1 MLIETNLFH
10 PTQRRLISMT
20 YRSKELGLFSGKGS
34 SSRRAIYKGCGY
46 DDGDLSKPL
55 IGIVNTA
62 NDAGLGHVHLDR
74 LADRVRAGILQAG
87 GTPFEF
93 GTIATCGAVPIGMP
107 HFRYE
112 LVIRDVIASSVE
124 IMTGVQ
130 LLDGLVLLASCDSI
144 IPGVLIGG
152 IRAEVPCIMLT
163 GGPQEVFKSGGR
175 NIVMSELDQLV
186 FGADYANDE
195 AREKIRY
202 LEDHVCPGPGACS
215 LMGTA
220 NTMQIL
226 AEGLGMTLPG
236 SSTVPAMSAEKE
248 RYATQ
253 TGRRIVEL
261 VKNNIKPK
269 DILTREALLNGVIL
283 TMAIAG
289 STNAVLHLLSIARE
303 VGVQLTL
310 DDFDVLSNTIP
321 VISRV
326 IPTGKAT
333 IIDLYNAGGVPAVIG
348 EMKDYLHKECMTVSG
363 NTIGEL
369 AELRKS
375 TDHDV
380 LTTADNP
387 VFPNGGIA
395 VIKGNLS
402 PNGAICRT
410 TTISEKIRKF
420 EGPARVFHSDEDA
433 HAAVVS
439 GGIKKGDVVVIRY
452 EGPRGAPGMRE
463 MMMTT
468 DALVGIGMGQD
479 VFVLTDGRFSGFTE
493 GAAIGHISPEAA
505 VGGIIAIVEDGDR
518 IKIDIQ
524 GRSVNLELSEERI
537 KERLANW
544 KLPLKKSRGILGI
557 YAKTALQAHLGAMID
572 DMVENVQQVMEK

>member
-1 MLIETNLFH
+1 MA
-10 PTQRRLISMT
+10 S

-74 LADRVRAGILQAG
+74 LAARVRAGILQAG

-144 IPGVLIGG
+144 IPGVLMGG
-152 IRAEVPCIMLT
+152 IRADVPCIMLT
-163 GGPQEVFKSGGR
+163 GGSQEVCRSGGR
-175 NIVMSELDQLV
+175 NVVMSELDQLV
-186 FGADYANDE
+186 FGADYASDE

-202 LEDHVCPGPGACS
+202 LEEHVCPGPGACS

-226 AEGLGMTLPG
+226 TEVLGMSLPG
-236 SSTVPAMSAEKE
+236 SATIPAVYAEKE
-248 RYATQ
+248 RFATQ

-261 VKNNIKPK
+261 VKENIKPK
-269 DILTREALLNGVIL
+269 DILTREALLNGVII
-283 TMAIAG
+283 TMAVAG
-289 STNAVLHLLSIARE
+289 STNAVLHLLSFARE
-303 VGVQLTL
+303 VGVELTL
-310 DDFDVLSNTIP
+310 DDFDKLSESVP

-333 IIDLYNAGGVPAVIG
+333 IVDLYNAGGVPAVLG
-348 EMKDYLHKECMTVSG
+348 EMKDYLHKECLTVSG
-363 NTIGEL
+363 HTIGEI
-369 AELRKS
+369 AELRRS
-375 TDHDV
+375 SDHDT
-380 LTTADNP
+380 LTTVQNP
-387 VFPNGGIA
+387 VFKNGGIA

-410 TTISEKIRKF
+410 TTISEAIRKF
-420 EGPARVFHSDEDA
+420 EGPARVFHSDEEA
-433 HAAVVS
+433 HKAVVS
-439 GGIKKGDVVVIRY
+439 GKIKKGDVVVIRY

-505 VGGIIAIVEDGDR
+505 VGGVIAVVEDGDI
-518 IKIDIQ
+518 IKIDIE
-524 GRSVNLELSEERI
+524 GRSVNLDIDDEVI
-537 KERLANW
+537 KERMSKW
-544 KLPLKKSRGILGI
+544 KLPLKKERGILGI
-557 YAKTALQAHLGAMID
+557 YAKTALQAHEGAMID
-572 DMVENVQQVMEK
+572 DTVRTESDVTGK

>member
-1 MLIETNLFH
+1 
-10 PTQRRLISMT
+10 MT
-20 YRSKELGLFSGKGS
+20 YRSKELGLFSGKGT

-46 DDGDLSKPL
+46 DDEDLSRPL

-62 NDAGLGHVHLDR
+62 NDAGLGHAHLDR
-74 LADRVRAGILQAG
+74 LAKRVRAGILQAG

-107 HFRYE
+107 HFRFE

-144 IPGVLIGG
+144 IPGVLIGA
-152 IRAEVPCIMLT
+152 IRADVPAIIIT
-163 GGPQEVFKSGGR
+163 GGSQEVCRINGR
-175 NIVMSELDQLV
+175 NAVMSELDQLV
-186 FGADYANDE
+186 FGADYASEE

-226 AEGLGMTLPG
+226 MEGLGMALPG
-236 SSTVPAMSAEKE
+236 SSTVPAVYAEKE

-261 VKNNIKPK
+261 VKRNIKPR

-283 TMAIAG
+283 TLAIAG
-289 STNAVLHLLSIARE
+289 STNAVLHLLSFARE
-303 VGVQLTL
+303 VGVELTL
-310 DDFDVLSNTIP
+310 DDFDRLSEAVP

-326 IPTGKAT
+326 IPTGKASVV
-333 IIDLYNAGGVPAVIG
+333 DLYHAGGVPAVIG
-348 EMKDYLHKECMTVSG
+348 EMKDFLYKDCLTVSG
-363 NTIGEL
+363 HTIGEI
-369 AELRKS
+369 AAAGKS
-375 TDHDV
+375 LDHEV
-380 LTTADNP
+380 LTTVDEP
-387 VFPNGGIA
+387 VFKNGGIV
-395 VIKGNLS
+395 VIRGNLS

-410 TTISEKIRKF
+410 TTISEKSRKF
-420 EGPARVFHSDEDA
+420 EGPARVFHSDEEA

-439 GGIKKGDVVVIRY
+439 GKIKNGDVVVIRY

-468 DALVGIGMGQD
+468 DALVGLGMGQD

-505 VGGIIAIVEDGDR
+505 VGGVIAVVEDGDT
-518 IKIDIQ
+518 IKIDIDA
-524 GRSVNLELSEERI
+524 RSANLCVPDEVI
-537 KERLANW
+537 KERLAKW
-544 KLPLKKSRGILGI
+544 QPPLKKSRGILGI
-557 YAKTALQAHLGAMID
+557 YAKTALQAHEGGMID
-572 DMVENVQQVMEK
+572 DEVTDVRQVLGK

>member
-1 MLIETNLFH
+1 MA
-10 PTQRRLISMT
+10 T

-46 DDGDLSKPL
+46 DDGDLAKPL

-74 LADRVRAGILQAG
+74 LAARVRAGILQAG

-152 IRAEVPCIMLT
+152 IRADVPCIMLT
-163 GGPQEVFKSGGR
+163 GGSQEVCKSGGR
-175 NIVMSELDQLV
+175 NVVMSELDQLV
-186 FGADYANDE
+186 FGADYASDE

-202 LEDHVCPGPGACS
+202 LEEHVCPGPGACS

-226 AEGLGMTLPG
+226 TEVLGMSLPG
-236 SSTVPAMSAEKE
+236 SATIPAVYAEKE
-248 RYATQ
+248 RFATQ

-261 VKNNIKPK
+261 VKENIKPK
-269 DILTREALLNGVIL
+269 DILTREALLNGVIV
-283 TMAIAG
+283 TMSIAG
-289 STNAVLHLLSIARE
+289 STNAVLHLLSFARE
-303 VGVQLTL
+303 AGVELSL
-310 DDFDVLSNTIP
+310 DDFDKLSESIP
-321 VISRV
+321 VISKV

-333 IIDLYNAGGVPAVIG
+333 IVDLYNAGGVPAVLG
-348 EMKDYLHKECMTVSG
+348 EMKDYLHRNCLTVSG
-363 NTIGEL
+363 HTIGEI
-369 AELRKS
+369 ASLRRS
-375 TDHDV
+375 SDHET
-380 LTTADNP
+380 LTTAAEP
-387 VFPNGGIA
+387 VFKNGGIA

-410 TTISEKIRKF
+410 TTISSAIRKF
-420 EGPARVFHSDEDA
+420 EGPARVFHSDEAA

-439 GGIKKGDVVVIRY
+439 GKIKKGDVVVIRY

-468 DALVGIGMGQD
+468 DALVGIGMGQE

-505 VGGIIAIVEDGDR
+505 VGGVIAIVEDGDK
-518 IKIDIQ
+518 IKIDID
-524 GRSVNLELSEERI
+524 GRSVNLDLPEVTI
-537 KERLANW
+537 NERLAKW
-544 KLPLKKSRGILGI
+544 KLPLKKERGILGI
-557 YAKTALQAHLGAMID
+557 YAKTALQAHEGAMID
-572 DMVENVQQVMEK
+572 DRVISECQVKRS

>member
-1 MLIETNLFH
+1 MA
-10 PTQRRLISMT
+10 T

-46 DDGDLSKPL
+46 DDGDLAKPL

-74 LADRVRAGILQAG
+74 LAARVRAGILQAG

-152 IRAEVPCIMLT
+152 IRADVPCIMLT
-163 GGPQEVFKSGGR
+163 GGSQEVCKSGGR
-175 NIVMSELDQLV
+175 NVVMSELDQLV
-186 FGADYANDE
+186 FGADYASDE

-202 LEDHVCPGPGACS
+202 LEEHVCPGPGACS

-226 AEGLGMTLPG
+226 TEVLGMSLPG
-236 SSTVPAMSAEKE
+236 SATIPAVYAEKE
-248 RYATQ
+248 RFATQ

-261 VKNNIKPK
+261 VKENIKPK
-269 DILTREALLNGVIL
+269 DILTREALLNGVIV
-283 TMAIAG
+283 TMSIAG
-289 STNAVLHLLSIARE
+289 STNAVLHLLSFARE
-303 VGVQLTL
+303 AGVELSL
-310 DDFDVLSNTIP
+310 DDFDKLSESIP
-321 VISRV
+321 VISKV

-333 IIDLYNAGGVPAVIG
+333 IVDLYNAGGVPAILG
-348 EMKDYLHKECMTVSG
+348 EMKDYLHRDCITVSG
-363 NTIGEL
+363 HTIGEI
-369 AELRKS
+369 ASLRRS
-375 TDHDV
+375 SDHET
-380 LTTADNP
+380 LTTAAEP
-387 VFPNGGIA
+387 VFKNGGIA

-410 TTISEKIRKF
+410 TTISSAIRKF
-420 EGPARVFHSDEDA
+420 EGPARVFHSDEAA

-439 GGIKKGDVVVIRY
+439 GKIKKGDVVVIRY

-468 DALVGIGMGQD
+468 DALVGIGMGQE

-505 VGGIIAIVEDGDR
+505 VGGVIAIVEDGDK
-518 IKIDIQ
+518 IKMDID
-524 GRSVNLELSEERI
+524 GRSVNLDLPEVTI
-537 KERLANW
+537 NERLAKW
-544 KLPLKKSRGILGI
+544 KLPLKKERGILGI
-557 YAKTALQAHLGAMID
+557 YAKTALQAHEGAMID
-572 DMVENVQQVMEK
+572 DRVISECQVKRS

>member
-1 MLIETNLFH
+1 
-10 PTQRRLISMT
+10 MT
-20 YRSKELGLFSGKGS
+20 YRSKELGLFSGRGS

-46 DDGDLSKPL
+46 DDGDLAKPL

-74 LADRVRAGILQAG
+74 LAARVRAGILQAG

-152 IRAEVPCIMLT
+152 IRAGVPCIMLT
-163 GGPQEVFKSGGR
+163 GGPQEVCKSGGR
-175 NIVMSELDQLV
+175 SVVMSELDQLV
-186 FGADYANDE
+186 FGADYASGE

-226 AEGLGMTLPG
+226 AEGLGMALPG
-236 SSTVPAMSAEKE
+236 SSTVPAVYAEKE
-248 RYATQ
+248 RFATQ

-261 VKNNIKPK
+261 VKEGVKPK

-283 TMAIAG
+283 TMALAG
-289 STNAVLHLLSIARE
+289 STNAVLHLLSFARE
-303 VGVQLTL
+303 VGVELTL
-310 DDFDVLSNTIP
+310 DDFDKLSETIP

-333 IIDLYNAGGVPAVIG
+333 VIDLYNAGGVPAVLG
-348 EMKDYLHKECMTVSG
+348 EMRDYLHKECLTVSG
-363 NTIGEL
+363 HTIGEIASL
-369 AELRKS
+369 RRSSDHETLTAAES
-375 TDHDV
+375 
-380 LTTADNP
+380 P
-387 VFPNGGIA
+387 VFKSGGIA
-395 VIKGNLS
+395 VMRGTIT

-420 EGPARVFHSDEDA
+420 AGPARVFNSDEEA
-433 HAAVVS
+433 HRAVVT
-439 GGIKKGDVVVIRY
+439 GEIKKGDVVVIRY

-468 DALVGIGMGQD
+468 DALVGIGMGQE

-505 VGGIIAIVEDGDR
+505 VGGVIAIVEDGDVIR
-518 IKIDIQ
+518 IDIP
-524 GRSVNLELSEERI
+524 GRTVNLDLPDDVIR
-537 KERLANW
+537 ERLAKW
-544 KLPLKKSRGILGI
+544 KLPLKKERGILGI
-557 YAKTALQAHLGAMID
+557 YAKSALQAHEGAMID
-572 DMVENVQQVMEK
+572 DRVEDEGQVRREF

>member
-1 MLIETNLFH
+1 
-10 PTQRRLISMT
+10 MT

-46 DDGDLSKPL
+46 DDGDLDKPL

-74 LADRVRAGILQAG
+74 LADRVRSGILQAG

-152 IRAEVPCIMLT
+152 IRSDVPCIMLT
-163 GGPQEVFKSGGR
+163 GGPQEVCKHDGR
-175 NIVMSELDQLV
+175 SVVMSELDQLV
-186 FGADYANDE
+186 FGADYASSE
-195 AREKIRY
+195 AREKIKY

-226 AEGLGMTLPG
+226 AEGLGMALPG
-236 SSTVPAMSAEKE
+236 SSTVPAVSAEKE

-261 VKNNIKPK
+261 VKENIKPK
-269 DILTREALLNGVIL
+269 DILTREVLLNGVIL
-283 TMAIAG
+283 TMALAG

-303 VGVQLTL
+303 VGVGLTL
-310 DDFDVLSNTIP
+310 DDFDRLSETVP

-326 IPTGKAT
+326 IPTGKVT
-333 IIDLYNAGGVPAVIG
+333 VIDLHNAGGVPAVMG
-348 EMKDYLHKECMTVSG
+348 EMKEFLHREALTVSG
-363 NTIGEL
+363 YTVGEIC
-369 AELRKS
+369 ELRRS
-375 TDHDV
+375 SDHSA
-380 LTTADNP
+380 LTTAQDP

-395 VIKGNLS
+395 VIRGNLS

-410 TTISEKIRKF
+410 TTISEAIRVF
-420 EGPARVFHSDEDA
+420 EGPARVFHSDEEA
-433 HAAVVS
+433 HSAVVS

-505 VGGIIAIVEDGDR
+505 VGGIIAIVEEGDMIR
-518 IKIDIQ
+518 IDIP
-524 GRSVNLELSEERI
+524 GRRIDLLLPEETI
-537 KERLANW
+537 KERLSEW

-572 DMVENVQQVMEK
+572 DTVVSENQVTG

>member
-1 MLIETNLFH
+1 MA
-10 PTQRRLISMT
+10 S

-62 NDAGLGHVHLDR
+62 NDAGRGHVHLDR
-74 LADRVRAGILQAG
+74 LAARVRAGILQAG

-144 IPGVLIGG
+144 IPGVLMGG
-152 IRAEVPCIMLT
+152 IRADVPCIMLT
-163 GGPQEVFKSGGR
+163 GGSQEVCRSGGR
-175 NIVMSELDQLV
+175 NVVMSELDQLV
-186 FGADYANDE
+186 FGADYASDE

-202 LEDHVCPGPGACS
+202 LEEHVCPGPGACS

-226 AEGLGMTLPG
+226 TEVLGMSLPG
-236 SSTVPAMSAEKE
+236 SATIPAVYAEKE
-248 RYATQ
+248 RFATQ

-261 VKNNIKPK
+261 VKENIKPK
-269 DILTREALLNGVIL
+269 DILTREALLNGVII
-283 TMAIAG
+283 TMAVAG
-289 STNAVLHLLSIARE
+289 STNAVLHLLSFARE
-303 VGVQLTL
+303 VGVELTL
-310 DDFDVLSNTIP
+310 DDFDKLSESVP

-333 IIDLYNAGGVPAVIG
+333 IVDLYNAGGVPAVLG
-348 EMKDYLHKECMTVSG
+348 EMKDYLHKECLTVSG
-363 NTIGEL
+363 HTIGEI
-369 AELRKS
+369 ADLRRS
-375 TDHDV
+375 SDHDT
-380 LTTADNP
+380 LTTVQNP
-387 VFPNGGIA
+387 VFKNGGIA

-410 TTISEKIRKF
+410 TTISEAIRKF
-420 EGPARVFHSDEDA
+420 EGPARVFHSDEEA
-433 HAAVVS
+433 HKAVVS
-439 GGIKKGDVVVIRY
+439 GNIKKGDVVVIRY

-505 VGGIIAIVEDGDR
+505 VGGVIAVVEDGDI
-518 IKIDIQ
+518 IKIDIE
-524 GRSVNLELSEERI
+524 GRSVNLDIDDEVI
-537 KERLANW
+537 KERMSKW
-544 KLPLKKSRGILGI
+544 KLPLKKERGILGI
-557 YAKTALQAHLGAMID
+557 YAKTALQAHEGAMID
-572 DMVENVQQVMEK
+572 DTVRTESDVTGK

>member
-1 MLIETNLFH
+1 
-10 PTQRRLISMT
+10 MT
-20 YRSKELGLFSGKGS
+20 YRSKELGLFSGRGS
-34 SSRRAIYKGCGY
+34 SSRRAIYQGCGY
-46 DDGDLSKPL
+46 DDGDLAKPL

-74 LADRVRAGILQAG
+74 LAARVRAGILQAG

-152 IRAEVPCIMLT
+152 IRAGVPCIMLT
-163 GGPQEVFKSGGR
+163 GGPQEVCKSGGR
-175 NIVMSELDQLV
+175 SVVMSELDQLV
-186 FGADYANDE
+186 FGADYASGE
-195 AREKIRY
+195 AREMIRS

-226 AEGLGMTLPG
+226 AEGLGMALPG
-236 SSTVPAMSAEKE
+236 SSTVPAVYAEKE
-248 RYATQ
+248 RFATQ

-261 VKNNIKPK
+261 VKEGVKPK

-283 TMAIAG
+283 TMALAG
-289 STNAVLHLLSIARE
+289 STNAVLHLLSFARE
-303 VGVQLTL
+303 VGVELTL
-310 DDFDVLSNTIP
+310 DDFDKLSETIP

-333 IIDLYNAGGVPAVIG
+333 VIDLYNAGGVPAVLG
-348 EMKDYLHKECMTVSG
+348 EMRDYLHKECLTVSG
-363 NTIGEL
+363 HTIGEIASL
-369 AELRKS
+369 RRSSDHETLTAAES
-375 TDHDV
+375 
-380 LTTADNP
+380 P
-387 VFPNGGIA
+387 VFKSGGIA
-395 VIKGNLS
+395 VMRGNIT

-420 EGPARVFHSDEDA
+420 AGPARVFNSDEEA
-433 HAAVVS
+433 HRAVVT
-439 GGIKKGDVVVIRY
+439 GDIKKGDVVVIRY

-468 DALVGIGMGQD
+468 DALVGIGMGQE

-505 VGGIIAIVEDGDR
+505 VGGVIAIVEDGDFIR
-518 IKIDIQ
+518 IDIP
-524 GRSVNLELSEERI
+524 GRTVNLDLPDDVIR
-537 KERLANW
+537 ERLAKW
-544 KLPLKKSRGILGI
+544 KLPLKKERGILGI
-557 YAKTALQAHLGAMID
+557 YAKSALQAHEGAMID
-572 DMVENVQQVMEK
+572 DRVEDEGQVRREF

>member
-1 MLIETNLFH
+1 MA
-10 PTQRRLISMT
+10 T

-46 DDGDLSKPL
+46 DDGDLAKPL

-74 LADRVRAGILQAG
+74 LAARVRAGILQAG

-152 IRAEVPCIMLT
+152 IRADVPCIMLT
-163 GGPQEVFKSGGR
+163 GGSQEVCKSGGR
-175 NIVMSELDQLV
+175 NVVMSELDQLV
-186 FGADYANDE
+186 FGADYASDE

-202 LEDHVCPGPGACS
+202 LEEHVCPGPGACS

-226 AEGLGMTLPG
+226 TEVLGMSLPG
-236 SSTVPAMSAEKE
+236 SATIPAVYAEKE
-248 RYATQ
+248 RFATQ

-261 VKNNIKPK
+261 VKENIKPK
-269 DILTREALLNGVIL
+269 DILTREALLNGVIV
-283 TMAIAG
+283 TMSIAG
-289 STNAVLHLLSIARE
+289 STNAVLHLLSFARE
-303 VGVQLTL
+303 AGVELSL
-310 DDFDVLSNTIP
+310 DDFDKLSESIP
-321 VISRV
+321 VISKV

-333 IIDLYNAGGVPAVIG
+333 IVDLYNAGGVPAVLG
-348 EMKDYLHKECMTVSG
+348 EMKDYLHRNCLTVSG
-363 NTIGEL
+363 HTIGEI
-369 AELRKS
+369 ASLRRS
-375 TDHDV
+375 SDHET
-380 LTTADNP
+380 LTTAAEP
-387 VFPNGGIA
+387 VFKNGGIA

-410 TTISEKIRKF
+410 TTISSAIRKF
-420 EGPARVFHSDEDA
+420 EGPARVFHSDEAA

-439 GGIKKGDVVVIRY
+439 GKIKKGDVVVIRY

-468 DALVGIGMGQD
+468 DALVGIGMGQE

-505 VGGIIAIVEDGDR
+505 VGGVIAIVEDGDK
-518 IKIDIQ
+518 IKIDID
-524 GRSVNLELSEERI
+524 GRSVNLD
-537 KERLANW
+537 
-544 KLPLKKSRGILGI
+544 LP
-557 YAKTALQAHLGAMID
+557 
-572 DMVENVQQVMEK
+572 

>member
-1 MLIETNLFH
+1 
-10 PTQRRLISMT
+10 MT

-46 DDGDLSKPL
+46 DDVDLSKPL

-62 NDAGLGHVHLDR
+62 NDAGLGHVHLDK
-74 LADRVRAGILQAG
+74 LANRVRSGILQAG

-152 IRAEVPCIMLT
+152 IRADVPCIMLT
-163 GGPQEVFKSGGR
+163 GGPQEVFKSKGR
-175 NIVMSELDQLV
+175 SIVMSELDQLV

-226 AEGLGMTLPG
+226 AEGLGMALIG

-253 TGRRIVEL
+253 TGRHIVEL

-303 VGVQLTL
+303 VGVKLTL
-310 DDFDVLSNTIP
+310 DDFEKLSETIP

-333 IIDLYNAGGVPAVIG
+333 VIDLYNAGGVPAVMG
-348 EMKDYLHKECMTVSG
+348 EMSDYLNREAITVSG
-363 NTIGEL
+363 HTVGEIC
-369 AELRKS
+369 EMRRSSDHS
-375 TDHDV
+375 T
-380 LTTADNP
+380 LTTVKDT
-387 VFPNGGIA
+387 VFANGGIA
-395 VIKGNLS
+395 VIKGNIS

-410 TTISEKIRKF
+410 TTISQKIRVF
-420 EGPARVFHSDEDA
+420 EGPARVFHSDEEA
-433 HAAVVS
+433 HSAVVS
-439 GGIKKGDVVVIRY
+439 GRIKKGDVVVIRY

-505 VGGIIAIVEDGDR
+505 VGGVIAVVEEGDK
-518 IKIDIQ
+518 IKIDIPA
-524 GRSVNLELSEERI
+524 RTVNLDVPGATI
-537 KERLANW
+537 KERLAKW
-544 KLPLKKSRGILGI
+544 KLPLKKSRGILSI
-557 YAKTALQAHLGAMID
+557 YAKTALQAHEGAMID
-572 DMVENVQQVMEK
+572 DIVGSEDQVTG

>member
-1 MLIETNLFH
+1 
-10 PTQRRLISMT
+10 MT
-20 YRSKELGLFSGKGS
+20 YRSKELGLFSGRGS

-46 DDGDLSKPL
+46 DDGDLAKPL

-74 LADRVRAGILQAG
+74 LAARVRAGILQAG

-152 IRAEVPCIMLT
+152 IRADVPCIMLT
-163 GGPQEVFKSGGR
+163 GGSQEVCKSGGR
-175 NIVMSELDQLV
+175 NVVMSELDQLV
-186 FGADYANDE
+186 FGADYASDE

-202 LEDHVCPGPGACS
+202 LEEHVCPGPGACS

-226 AEGLGMTLPG
+226 TEVLGMSLPG
-236 SSTVPAMSAEKE
+236 SATIPAVYAEKE
-248 RYATQ
+248 RFATQ

-261 VKNNIKPK
+261 VKENIKPK
-269 DILTREALLNGVIL
+269 DILTREALLNGVIV
-283 TMAIAG
+283 TMSIAG
-289 STNAVLHLLSIARE
+289 STNAVLHLLSFARE
-303 VGVQLTL
+303 AGVELSL
-310 DDFDVLSNTIP
+310 DDFDKLSESIP
-321 VISRV
+321 VISKV

-333 IIDLYNAGGVPAVIG
+333 IVDLYNAGGVPAILG
-348 EMKDYLHKECMTVSG
+348 EMKDYLHRDCITVSG
-363 NTIGEL
+363 HTIGEI
-369 AELRKS
+369 ASLRRS
-375 TDHDV
+375 SDHET
-380 LTTADNP
+380 LTTAAEP
-387 VFPNGGIA
+387 VFKNGGIA

-410 TTISEKIRKF
+410 TTISSAIRKF
-420 EGPARVFHSDEDA
+420 EGPARVFHSDEAA

-439 GGIKKGDVVVIRY
+439 GKIKKGDVVVIRY

-468 DALVGIGMGQD
+468 DALVGIGMGQE

-505 VGGIIAIVEDGDR
+505 VGGVIAIVEDGDK
-518 IKIDIQ
+518 IKIDID
-524 GRSVNLELSEERI
+524 GRSVNLDLPEVTI
-537 KERLANW
+537 NERLAKW
-544 KLPLKKSRGILGI
+544 KLPLKKERGILGI
-557 YAKTALQAHLGAMID
+557 YAKTALQAHEGAMID
-572 DMVENVQQVMEK
+572 DRVISECQVKRS

>member
-1 MLIETNLFH
+1 
-10 PTQRRLISMT
+10 MT
-20 YRSKELGLFSGKGS
+20 YRSKELGLFSGKGT

-46 DDGDLSKPL
+46 DDDDLSRPL

-62 NDAGLGHVHLDR
+62 NDAGLGHAHLDR
-74 LADRVRAGILQAG
+74 LAKRVRAGILQAG

-107 HFRYE
+107 HFRFE

-144 IPGVLIGG
+144 IPGVLIGA
-152 IRAEVPCIMLT
+152 IRADVPAIIIT
-163 GGPQEVFKSGGR
+163 GGSQEVCKVEGR
-175 NIVMSELDQLV
+175 NSVMSELDQLV
-186 FGADYANDE
+186 FGADYASEE

-226 AEGLGMTLPG
+226 MEGVGMALPG
-236 SSTVPAMSAEKE
+236 SSTVPAVYAEKE

-261 VKNNIKPK
+261 VKQNIKPR

-283 TMAIAG
+283 TLAIAG
-289 STNAVLHLLSIARE
+289 STNAVLHLLSFARE
-303 VGVQLTL
+303 VGVELTL
-310 DDFDVLSNTIP
+310 DDFDRLSEAVP

-326 IPTGKAT
+326 IPTGKASVV
-333 IIDLYNAGGVPAVIG
+333 DLYHAGGVPAVIG
-348 EMKDYLHKECMTVSG
+348 EMKDFLYKDCMTVSG
-363 NTIGEL
+363 HTIGEI
-369 AELRKS
+369 AAAGKS
-375 TDHDV
+375 LDHEV
-380 LTTADNP
+380 LTTVDKP
-387 VFPNGGIA
+387 VFKNGGIV
-395 VIKGNLS
+395 VIRGNLA
-402 PNGAICRT
+402 PDGAICRT
-410 TTISEKIRKF
+410 TTISEKSRKF
-420 EGPARVFHSDEDA
+420 EGPARVFHSDEEA
-433 HAAVVS
+433 HSAVVS
-439 GGIKKGDVVVIRY
+439 GKIKKGDVVVIRY

-468 DALVGIGMGQD
+468 DALVGLGMGQE

-505 VGGIIAIVEDGDR
+505 AGGVIAVVEEGDT
-518 IKIDIQ
+518 IKIDIDA
-524 GRSVNLELSEERI
+524 RSANLCVPDEVI
-537 KERLANW
+537 KERLAKW
-544 KLPLKKSRGILGI
+544 TPPLKKSRGILGI

-572 DMVENVQQVMEK
+572 DEVTDVGQVLGK

>member
-1 MLIETNLFH
+1 
-10 PTQRRLISMT
+10 MT

>member
-1 MLIETNLFH
+1 
-10 PTQRRLISMT
+10 MT

-46 DDGDLSKPL
+46 DDGDLDKPL

-74 LADRVRAGILQAG
+74 LADRVRSGILQAG

-152 IRAEVPCIMLT
+152 IRSDVPCIMLT
-163 GGPQEVFKSGGR
+163 GGPQEVCKHDGR
-175 NIVMSELDQLV
+175 SVVMSELDQLV
-186 FGADYANDE
+186 FGADYASSE
-195 AREKIRY
+195 AREKIKY

-226 AEGLGMTLPG
+226 AEGLGMALPG
-236 SSTVPAMSAEKE
+236 SSTVPAVSAEKE

-261 VKNNIKPK
+261 VKENIKPK
-269 DILTREALLNGVIL
+269 DILTREVLLNGVIL
-283 TMAIAG
+283 TMALAR

-303 VGVQLTL
+303 VGVGLTL
-310 DDFDVLSNTIP
+310 DDFDRLSETVP

-333 IIDLYNAGGVPAVIG
+333 VIDLHNAGGVPAVMG
-348 EMKDYLHKECMTVSG
+348 EMKEFLHREALTVSG
-363 NTIGEL
+363 YTVGEIC
-369 AELRKS
+369 ELRRS
-375 TDHDV
+375 SDHSA
-380 LTTADNP
+380 LTTAQDP

-395 VIKGNLS
+395 VIRGNLS

-410 TTISEKIRKF
+410 TTISEAIRVF
-420 EGPARVFHSDEDA
+420 EGPARVFHSDEEA
-433 HAAVVS
+433 HSAVVS

-505 VGGIIAIVEDGDR
+505 VGGIIAIVEEGDMIR
-518 IKIDIQ
+518 IDIP
-524 GRSVNLELSEERI
+524 GRRIDLLLPEETI
-537 KERLANW
+537 KERLSEW

-572 DMVENVQQVMEK
+572 DTVVSENQVTG

>member
-1 MLIETNLFH
+1 
-10 PTQRRLISMT
+10 MT
-20 YRSKELGLFSGKGS
+20 YRSKELGLFSGRGS

-46 DDGDLSKPL
+46 DDGDLAKPL

-74 LADRVRAGILQAG
+74 LAARVRAGILQAG

-144 IPGVLIGG
+144 IPGILIGG
-152 IRAEVPCIMLT
+152 IRAGVPCIMLT
-163 GGPQEVFKSGGR
+163 GGPQEVCKSGGR
-175 NIVMSELDQLV
+175 SVVMSELDQLV
-186 FGADYANDE
+186 FGADYASGE

-226 AEGLGMTLPG
+226 AEGLGMALPG
-236 SSTVPAMSAEKE
+236 SSTVPAVYAEKE
-248 RYATQ
+248 RFATQ

-261 VKNNIKPK
+261 VKDGVKPK

-283 TMAIAG
+283 TMALAG
-289 STNAVLHLLSIARE
+289 STNAVLHLLSFARE
-303 VGVQLTL
+303 VGVELTL
-310 DDFDVLSNTIP
+310 DDFDKLSETIP

-333 IIDLYNAGGVPAVIG
+333 VIDLYNAGGVPAVLG
-348 EMKDYLHKECMTVSG
+348 EMRDYLHKECLTVSG
-363 NTIGEL
+363 HTIGEIASL
-369 AELRKS
+369 RRSSDHETLTAAES
-375 TDHDV
+375 
-380 LTTADNP
+380 P
-387 VFPNGGIA
+387 VFKSGGIA
-395 VIKGNLS
+395 VMRGNIT

-420 EGPARVFHSDEDA
+420 AGPARVFNSDEEA
-433 HAAVVS
+433 HRAVVT
-439 GGIKKGDVVVIRY
+439 GEIKKGDVVVIRY

-468 DALVGIGMGQD
+468 DALVGIGMGQE

-505 VGGIIAIVEDGDR
+505 VGGVIAIVEDGDFIR
-518 IKIDIQ
+518 IDIP
-524 GRSVNLELSEERI
+524 GRTVNLDLPDDMIR
-537 KERLANW
+537 ERLAKW
-544 KLPLKKSRGILGI
+544 KLPLKKERGILGI
-557 YAKTALQAHLGAMID
+557 YAKSALQAHEGAMID
-572 DMVENVQQVMEK
+572 DRVEDEGQVRREF

>member
-1 MLIETNLFH
+1 MA
-10 PTQRRLISMT
+10 S

-74 LADRVRAGILQAG
+74 LAARVRAGILQAG

-144 IPGVLIGG
+144 IPGVLMGG
-152 IRAEVPCIMLT
+152 IRADVPCIMLT
-163 GGPQEVFKSGGR
+163 GGSQEVCRSGGR
-175 NIVMSELDQLV
+175 NVVMSELDQLV
-186 FGADYANDE
+186 FGADYASDE

-202 LEDHVCPGPGACS
+202 LEEHVCPGPGACS

-226 AEGLGMTLPG
+226 TEVLGMSLPG
-236 SSTVPAMSAEKE
+236 SATIPAVYAEKE
-248 RYATQ
+248 RFATQ

-261 VKNNIKPK
+261 VKENIKPK
-269 DILTREALLNGVIL
+269 DILTREALLNGVII
-283 TMAIAG
+283 TMAVAG
-289 STNAVLHLLSIARE
+289 STNAVLHLLSFARE
-303 VGVQLTL
+303 VGVELTL
-310 DDFDVLSNTIP
+310 DDFDKLSESVP

-333 IIDLYNAGGVPAVIG
+333 IVDLYNAGGVPAVLG
-348 EMKDYLHKECMTVSG
+348 EMKDYLHKECLTVSG
-363 NTIGEL
+363 HTIGEI
-369 AELRKS
+369 ADLRRS
-375 TDHDV
+375 SDHDT
-380 LTTADNP
+380 LTTVQNP
-387 VFPNGGIA
+387 VFKNGGIA

-410 TTISEKIRKF
+410 TTISEAIRKF
-420 EGPARVFHSDEDA
+420 EGPARVFHSDEEA
-433 HAAVVS
+433 HKAVVS
-439 GGIKKGDVVVIRY
+439 GNIKKGDVVVIRY

-505 VGGIIAIVEDGDR
+505 VGGVIAVVEDGDI
-518 IKIDIQ
+518 IKIDIE
-524 GRSVNLELSEERI
+524 GRSVNLNIDDEVI
-537 KERLANW
+537 KERMLKW
-544 KLPLKKSRGILGI
+544 KLPLKKERGILGI
-557 YAKTALQAHLGAMID
+557 YAKTALQAHEGAMID
-572 DMVENVQQVMEK
+572 DTVRTESDVTGK